1 MKVTGRTDPNKIS
14 LIRVLKQTGRK
25 NNAVIWKKL
34 SEELSVSNRN
44 RVSVNLS
51 HLNRITSAGEDVV
64 IPGKVLGAGI
74 LSHKLN
80 VAAENFSESA
90 REKITAAGGQCL
102 TFQEIISKNPKG
114 TNIRLLK

>member
-14 LIRVLKQTGRK
+14 LIRLLKQTGIK
-25 NNAVIWKKL
+25 NEATIWKQL

-64 IPGKVLGAGI
+64 VPGKVLGAGI
-74 LSHKLN
+74 LTHKLN
-80 VAAENFSESA
+80 VAAENFSETA
-90 REKITAAGGQCL
+90 REKIIAAGGQCL
-102 TFQEIISKNPKG
+102 TFEELTTKNPKG
-114 TNIRLLK
+114 TNVRLLK